1 MYCGGLITL
10 NGAIEMT
17 NKITHY
23 AYLTGVI
30 NKKNPTEEE
39 AFDAVMFARLL
50 LVEAFYNGNKSAK
63 EFEQHFGIKLFVTT
77 EDDDNAV
84 SKSI

>member
-1 MYCGGLITL
+1 
-10 NGAIEMT
+10 MT
-17 NKITHY
+17 NKFKHY

-30 NKKNPTEEE
+30 NKINPTVEE

-63 EFEQHFGIKLFVTT
+63 EFEKHFGIKLFVTT
-77 EDDDNAV
+77 EDDNEV
-84 SKSI
+84 SESV

>member
-1 MYCGGLITL
+1 MYCVGLITS
-10 NGAIEMT
+10 NGGIEMT
-17 NKITHY
+17 NKIKHY

-39 AFDAVMFARLL
+39 SFDAVMFARLL

-84 SKSI
+84 SESV

>member
-1 MYCGGLITL
+1 
-10 NGAIEMT
+10 MT
-17 NKITHY
+17 NKIKHY

-63 EFEQHFGIKLFVTT
+63 EFEKHFGIKLFVTT
-77 EDDDNAV
+77 EDDDNEV
-84 SKSI
+84 SKSV

>member
-1 MYCGGLITL
+1 
-10 NGAIEMT
+10 MT
-17 NKITHY
+17 NKIIHY

-39 AFDAVMFARLL
+39 SFDAIMFARLL
-50 LVEAFYNGNKSAK
+50 LVEAFYNGKKSAK

-77 EDDDNAV
+77 EDDNEV
-84 SKSI
+84 SESV

>member
-1 MYCGGLITL
+1 
-10 NGAIEMT
+10 MT

-23 AYLTGVI
+23 AYLTGII

-39 AFDAVMFARLL
+39 SFDAIMFARLL

-63 EFEQHFGIKLFVTT
+63 EFEKHFGIKLFVTT
-77 EDDDNAV
+77 EDDDNEV
-84 SKSI
+84 SESV

>member
-1 MYCGGLITL
+1 
-10 NGAIEMT
+10 MT

-30 NKKNPTEEE
+30 NKENPTEEE
-39 AFDAVMFARLL
+39 SFDAIMFARLL

>member
-1 MYCGGLITL
+1 MGQL
-10 NGAIEMT
+10 MT

-30 NKKNPTEEE
+30 NKKTPTEEE

-50 LVEAFYNGNKSAK
+50 LVEAFYNGKKSAK

-77 EDDDNAV
+77 EDDDNEV
-84 SKSI
+84 SKSV